1 MSFRLKLHKFAT
13 HKTTD
18 ITKATAQGQKKKG
31 GFIYSEYLH

>member
-18 ITKATAQGQKKKG
+18 ITKATAQGQKKR